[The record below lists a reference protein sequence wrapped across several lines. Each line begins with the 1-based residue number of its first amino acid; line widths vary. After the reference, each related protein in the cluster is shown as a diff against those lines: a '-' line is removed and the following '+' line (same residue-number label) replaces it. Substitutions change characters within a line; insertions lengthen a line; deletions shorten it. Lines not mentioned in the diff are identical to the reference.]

1 MMKVVL
7 LEMACFG
14 INLGLSWMRL
24 FSKTVL
30 EQMLPSVKNV
40 IAMCS

>member
-1 MMKVVL
+1 MKLAL
-7 LEMACFG
+7 LEMACFWHQ
-14 INLGLSWMRL
+14 SWTVMAEA

>member
-14 INLGLSWMRL
+14 INLGLSWMSFFVFL
-24 FSKTVL
+24 MNDEVGL
-30 EQMLPSVKNV
+30 E
-40 IAMCS
+40 